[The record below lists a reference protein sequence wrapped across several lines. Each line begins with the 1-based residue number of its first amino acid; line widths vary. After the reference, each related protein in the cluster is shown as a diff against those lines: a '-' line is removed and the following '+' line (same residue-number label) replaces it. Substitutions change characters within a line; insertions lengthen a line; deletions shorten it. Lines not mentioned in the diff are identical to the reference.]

1 MSQFEMTQELAL
13 LLTDVLPVGVCLAA
27 TNGEIVYANTK
38 IENIFGYDK
47 NELTGYYIEDL
58 IPANYR
64 HAHHEQRQSYVSKPV
79 GTAMAGGRLLA
90 GLNKYGE
97 EIQLQVGLSPFSDE
111 YTLVSIIETTNNIM
125 KPSSANDL
133 LTGLPNRKMFDEYS
147 HKLRTLAIRNNK
159 NISIAFI
166 DLDHFKP
173 INDEFGHQFGD
184 KVIRKVASLLKEH
197 MRESD
202 IVARI
207 GGDEFIVCL
216 YGVNESNHLKAILT
230 KLINRITSIEHID
243 GNKINLGASIGA
255 LLSISPKD
263 IDISEMVHQTDKLM
277 YEAKKAGKGVVI
289 VNEIHAS

>member
-1 MSQFEMTQELAL
+1 MSQFEMTKDLAL
-13 LLTDVLPVGVCLAA
+13 LLTDALPVGVCLAA
-27 TNGEIVYANTK
+27 TNGEIVFANTK

-47 NELTGYYIEDL
+47 KELTGYYIEDL
-58 IPANYR
+58 IPADYR
-64 HAHHEQRQSYVSKPV
+64 HAHHKQRKSYVAKPV
-79 GTAMAGGRLLA
+79 ATAMSGGRLLS
-90 GLNKYGE
+90 GLKKSGE

-111 YTLVSIIETTNNIM
+111 YTLVSIIETTNEII
-125 KPSSANDL
+125 KPSSSNDQ

-166 DLDHFKP
+166 DLDNFKP

-184 KVIRKVASLLKEH
+184 KVICKVANLLKAH

-202 IVARI
+202 VVARV

-216 YGVNESNHLKAILT
+216 YDVNENSHLKAILT
-230 KLINRITSIEHID
+230 KLIDRITSIKHID
-243 GNKINLGASIGA
+243 GNQINLGASIGA

-263 IDISEMVHQTDKLM
+263 IDINNMIHQTDKLM
-277 YEAKKAGKGVVI
+277 YDAKKAGKGVVVI
-289 VNEIHAS
+289 NEVDAN